1 MLSEKELDVMRA
13 NAKIHKKVFDAIKA
27 FVKPWITAKEV
38 DKLAGDICN
47 QAWVLAG
54 FKWVYGFPN
63 NLCLSINDVVV
74 HGLPRDEIVFKDWDV
89 ATFDFWVKDKKYG
102 INTDAAFTMIVW
114 EGPHDPEAERLL
126 KVTQKALYKWI
137 AQARAGNKVW
147 DIGNAIQT
155 YVEKHGFHIVRDL
168 TGHGIWKKLHEE
180 PYIYNYGIPGT
191 GRKLKKWMT
200 LAIEPI
206 VGQTSWQITDQWGWE
221 IYIKD
226 GSLGCQFEHTIL
238 ITDWEAEIII

>member
-1 MLSEKELDVMRA
+1 MLTGKEVQVMRE
-13 NAKIHKKVFDAIKA
+13 NAKVHKKVFDALKA
-27 FVKPWITAKEV
+27 FIKPWITAKQA
-38 DKLAGDICN
+38 DKLAGDICK

-74 HGLPRDEIVFKDWDV
+74 HGLPSDDIVFKDWDV
-89 ATFDFWVKDKKYG
+89 ATFDFWVKDKG
-102 INTDAAFTMIVW
+102 VWINTDAAFTMIVGD
-114 EGPHDPEAERLL
+114 GPHDPEAVRLL
-126 KVTQKALYKWI
+126 EVTKDALYKWI
-137 AQARAGNKVW
+137 AQARAGNRVG
-147 DIGNAIQT
+147 DIGHAIQT
-155 YVEKHGFHIVRDL
+155 HVEENGFHIVRDL
-168 TGHGIWKKLHEE
+168 SGHGIGKKLHEE
-180 PYIYNYGIPGT
+180 PYIYNYGIAGT

-206 VGQTSWQITDQWGWE
+206 VWQSSWHITDKWGWE

-226 GSLGCQFEHTIL
+226 WSLGCQFEHTIL

>member
-1 MLSEKELDVMRA
+1 MLSEKEVAIMRD
-13 NAKIHKKVFDAIKA
+13 NAKIHKKVFDALKA
-27 FVKPWITAKEV
+27 FVKPGITAKQA
-38 DKLAGDICN
+38 DKLAGDICEE
-47 QAWVLAG
+47 AGVLAG

-74 HGLPRDEIVFKDWDV
+74 HGLPRDDIIFKDWDV
-89 ATFDFWVKDKKYG
+89 ATFDFGVKDKKLG
-102 INTDAAFTMIVW
+102 INTDAAFSMIVW
-114 EGPHDPEAERLL
+114 EGPHDTEAERLL
-126 KVTQKALYKWI
+126 KVTKKALHKWI
-137 AQARAGNKVW
+137 EQARAGNKVW

-155 YVEKHGFHIVRDL
+155 YVEKHWFHIVKDL
-168 TGHGIWKKLHEE
+168 TGHGIGKKLHEE
-180 PYIYNYGIPGT
+180 PYIYNYGIAGT

-206 VGQTSWQITDQWGWE
+206 VGQSSWEITDKWGWE

-226 GSLGCQFEHTIL
+226 GSLWCQFEHTIL

>member
-1 MLSEKELDVMRA
+1 MLTKKELGIMRE
-13 NAKIHKKVFDAIKA
+13 NAKIHKRVFDAIKA

-38 DKLAGDICN
+38 DKLAGDICKE
-47 QAWVLAG
+47 AWVLAG

-74 HGLPRDEIVFKDWDV
+74 HGIPRDEIVFKQWDV
-89 ATFDFWVKDKKYG
+89 ATFDFWVKDKG
-102 INTDAAFTMIVW
+102 VWVNTDAAFTMIVGS
-114 EGPHDPEAERLL
+114 GPHDSEAERLL
-126 KVTQKALYKWI
+126 DVTQKALYKGI
-137 AQARAGNKVW
+137 EQARAGNRVW

-168 TGHGIWKKLHEE
+168 TGHGIGKKLHEE
-180 PYIYNYGIPGT
+180 PYIYNYGIAGT

-206 VGQTSWQITDQWGWE
+206 VGQSSWQITDKWDWE

-226 GSLGCQFEHTIL
+226 GSLWCQFEHTIL
-238 ITDWEAEIII
+238 ITDGEAEIII